1 MIRRLLSL
9 AFAGAL
15 VVGCSSAPPTAT
27 PGALPTVAP
36 TVAAPTTAPTVAATP
51 ASTSLF
57 SGLPYTM
64 DLPAGWTS
72 FDLSDPAAAA
82 GIDAFIAANPEMG
95 PLLQTFKSLPN
106 VLMAVN
112 QLLGNVIVS
121 IGLPTGGLPLDT
133 LGKSFTSQ
141 FAAVPGVKNPPQA
154 EELTLPI
161 GPALHWTLEVGG
173 NNASGGTFTVL
184 ESIYL
189 VENGTNAVLVEFV
202 DSTGAGIPQESQIIQ
217 SLHYTP

>member
-9 AFAGAL
+9 AVAGAL
-15 VVGCSSAPPTAT
+15 VVGCSSAPPSQ
-27 PGALPTVAP
+27 AP
-36 TVAAPTTAPTVAATP
+36 TIAPIPTAAPPTLAPTTAATP
-51 ASTSLF
+51 AGTGLF

-64 DLPAGWTS
+64 DLPAGWTR
-72 FDLSDPAAAA
+72 FDLSDPASAA
-82 GIDAFIAANPEMG
+82 GIDAFVAANPEMG

-106 VLMAVN
+106 VVMAVN
-112 QLLGNVIVS
+112 QLVGNVVIS
-121 IGLPTGGLPLDT
+121 IGIPTGGLPLDT

-161 GPALHWTLEVGG
+161 GPALHWDLEVAG
-173 NNASGGTFTVL
+173 NNASGGSFTVL

-202 DSTGAGIPQESQIIQ
+202 DATGVGIPQEDQIIQ
-217 SLHYTP
+217 SLRYAP

>member
-1 MIRRLLSL
+1 MIRRLLL
-9 AFAGAL
+9 LVAGAAL
-15 VVGCSSAPPTAT
+15 VVGCSSAPPSAAPTVA
-27 PGALPTVAP
+27 AIPTVAP
-36 TVAAPTTAPTVAATP
+36 TVAATTVATP
-51 ASTSLF
+51 AGTGLF

-82 GIDAFIAANPEMG
+82 AINAFVAANPEMG
-95 PLLQTFKSLPN
+95 PMLDAFKTLPN
-106 VLMAVN
+106 TVMAVN
-112 QLLGNVIVS
+112 QLVGNVVIS
-121 IGLPTGGLPLDT
+121 IGIPTGGLPLDT

-141 FAAVPGVKNPPQA
+141 FAAVPGVKNPPQP

-161 GPALHWTLEVGG
+161 GPALHWDLEVGG
-173 NNASGGTFTVL
+173 NGAGGATFTVK

-202 DSTGAGIPQESQIIQ
+202 DGTGAGIPQESQIIQ
-217 SLHYTP
+217 SLRYTP